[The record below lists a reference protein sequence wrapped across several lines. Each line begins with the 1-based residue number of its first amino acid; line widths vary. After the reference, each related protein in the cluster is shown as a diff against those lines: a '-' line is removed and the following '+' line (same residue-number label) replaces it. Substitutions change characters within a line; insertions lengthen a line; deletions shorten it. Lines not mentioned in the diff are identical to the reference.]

1 MTKQQKN
8 EIIEALRTNR
18 LFGYIANNYYDF
30 DKEDLKDIAKE
41 LACAIDDAVEVF
53 NDRQAYALA
62 MRNLDENLIT
72 DED

>member
-18 LFGYIANNYYDF
+18 LFDYIANHYYEY

-41 LACAIDDAVEVF
+41 LACAIADSVEIF
-53 NDRQAYALA
+53 NDRQTYALA
-62 MRNLDENLIT
+62 MKNLDDNLIT